1 MALVV
6 QKFGGTSV
14 ATPEAQKA
22 LLGQVKK
29 CKDEG
34 NDVVVV
40 VSAMGRT
47 GDPYATDTL
56 IGLLEKIN
64 PDVDPKKKD
73 LLMHCGEIISCSV
86 LSHLLET
93 NNIPAVPMTGWQ
105 AGILTNSNF
114 NNSEILNIDTAAIDK
129 QLKDGKVVVIAGFQ
143 GVTEDGEV
151 TTLGRGGSDTAAVA
165 IGGYLGAD
173 RVDIF
178 TDVVGI
184 AKLDPR
190 VVPEAPFLTAISY
203 DDMYNLS
210 YNGAKVIHPRAVA
223 TAKNFNVPTR
233 VRSTFSENEGTLIS
247 GETTKKDH
255 TIIGMA
261 LEKEFEVEGAT
272 EPMGQLYIAFDEDKK
287 ADVEKTINNYVK
299 ESNVPVKD
307 VVWDGNTVGIILP
320 TAKLAPTVQG
330 LYADFHK

>member
-1 MALVV
+1 MALIV

-29 CKDEG
+29 CKDAG
-34 NDVVVV
+34 DDVVLV

-56 IGLLEKIN
+56 IGLLEKVN

-73 LLMHCGEIISCSV
+73 LLMHCGEIISCSI
-86 LSHLLET
+86 LSHMLET
-93 NNIPAVPMTGWQ
+93 NGIPAVPMTGWQ
-105 AGILTNSNF
+105 AGVLTNSEF
-114 NNSEILNIDTAAIDK
+114 TNSEILNIDTATVK
-129 QLKDGKVVVIAGFQ
+129 KYLKDGKVAVVAGFQ

-165 IGGYLGAD
+165 LGGYLGAD

-184 AKLDPR
+184 AKVDPR
-190 VVPEAPFLTAISY
+190 VVPEAPYLSDISY
-203 DDMYNLS
+203 DDMYRLAF
-210 YNGAKVIHPRAVA
+210 NGAKVIHPRAVK
-223 TAKNFNVPTR
+223 TAQSFNIPTR
-233 VRSTFSENEGTLIS
+233 VRSTFSDSEGTLIS
-247 GETTKKDH
+247 GEVTKKEH

-261 LEKEFEVEGAT
+261 LEKEVEVKDAT
-272 EPMGQLYIAFDEDKK
+272 ETMGQLFIAFDEAKK
-287 ADVEKTINNYVK
+287 DAVEKEINDYVK
-299 ESNVPVKD
+299 KSGLSVKD
-307 VVWDGNTVGIILP
+307 ISWDGNTVSILLP
-320 TAKLAPTVQG
+320 ADQLVETVQG